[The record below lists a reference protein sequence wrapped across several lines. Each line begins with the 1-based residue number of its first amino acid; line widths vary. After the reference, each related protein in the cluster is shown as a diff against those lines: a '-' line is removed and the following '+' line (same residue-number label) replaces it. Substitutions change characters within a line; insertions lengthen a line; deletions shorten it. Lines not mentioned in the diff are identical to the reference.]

1 MWIHSVFFHRALTYT
16 RYSMSM
22 INLLI
27 TLNTWVHHYASR
39 ILLGNV
45 WCSRSSYHS
54 QVLSFL
60 QQCGFCYIKVEDYRE
75 GMQKVTHTHIYIY
88 VFQLNTSV
96 QKESNQKKV
105 DAWIMGKKTSVKLTH
120 STVYIPWVE
129 KKGFFWN
136 DFSFHFSVPPPKR
149 IGMYMKVGP
158 DSTRRTCKRSLHKLY
173 STENSVEVNMPACC
187 CILTTVFSLIRFKFC
202 TKFRVCKH

>member
-75 GMQKVTHTHIYIY
+75 GMLKVIFIYIY
-88 VFQLNTSV
+88 
-96 QKESNQKKV
+96 
-105 DAWIMGKKTSVKLTH
+105 AWIMGKKTSVKLTH

>member
-1 MWIHSVFFHRALTYT
+1 MSASLCFKDPTGKCLVLQIIISFPSALISTAVWF
-16 RYSMSM
+16 
-22 INLLI
+22 LL
-27 TLNTWVHHYASR
+27 YKGGR
-39 ILLGNV
+39 
-45 WCSRSSYHS
+45 
-54 QVLSFL
+54 L
-60 QQCGFCYIKVEDYRE
+60 QRR
-75 GMQKVTHTHIYIY
+75 
-88 VFQLNTSV
+88 NA
-96 QKESNQKKV
+96 ESNTQ
-105 DAWIMGKKTSVKLTH
+105 
-120 STVYIPWVE
+120 

>member
-1 MWIHSVFFHRALTYT
+1 MSASLCFKDPTGKCLVLQIIISFPSALISTAVWFLLYKGGRLQRRNAESNTYIYIDSSWIHQFRKNLT
-16 RYSMSM
+16 
-22 INLLI
+22 
-27 TLNTWVHHYASR
+27 
-39 ILLGNV
+39 
-45 WCSRSSYHS
+45 
-54 QVLSFL
+54 
-60 QQCGFCYIKVEDYRE
+60 K
-75 GMQKVTHTHIYIY
+75 
-88 VFQLNTSV
+88 
-96 QKESNQKKV
+96 KKV